1 MVTFSL
7 SSISIVAILLLQIE
21 ETLEKA
27 DLQLH
32 TELWYTESG
41 TATNEV
47 NGVGASSDRDSAEKN
62 ENGESPPQNQHNPS

>member
-1 MVTFSL
+1 MNLIGDVVLFWFDFL
-7 SSISIVAILLLQIE
+7 PQIE

-41 TATNEV
+41 TTTTADEI
-47 NGVGASSDRDSAEKN
+47 NGSADKEPAAAAG
-62 ENGESPPQNQHNPS
+62 ENGELPPQHQHNPS